1 MPHSGSSKAVAWRA
15 ASWLPHSGPA
25 RCTMLLLTP
34 ASGAG
39 MLLLEAEQWSET
51 ERLLHAT
58 VRDKKNDP
66 YGWMALGVM
75 NLRRWQLEP
84 KVALLHLHCCC
95 GGA

>member
-1 MPHSGSSKAVAWRA
+1 MQ
-15 ASWLPHSGPA
+15 PA
-25 RCTMLLLTP
+25 GHPSVTWRCTPCCFVTP
-34 ASGAG
+34 GSGAG

-58 VRDKKNDP
+58 VRDKRNDP

-84 KVALLHLHCCC
+84 KVQALKAESVFAAVAVAHEPESSL
-95 GGA
+95 